1 MTLYDGLQ
9 LLYDVRDCQVV
20 FEVVF
25 DVDSEQLRVRV
36 LFESFGSVDVEVYL
50 CWDWVED
57 GVVGFGG
64 VWDEVVVV
72 EVVDEVVEF

>member
-1 MTLYDGLQ
+1 M
-9 LLYDVRDCQVV
+9 
-20 FEVVF
+20 
-25 DVDSEQLRVRV
+25 
-36 LFESFGSVDVEVYL
+36 YL

-72 EVVDEVVEF
+72 EVVDEVVEL

>member
-1 MTLYDGLQ
+1 
-9 LLYDVRDCQVV
+9 
-20 FEVVF
+20 
-25 DVDSEQLRVRV
+25 
-36 LFESFGSVDVEVYL
+36 VYL

-72 EVVDEVVEF
+72 VVDVVEVLVFEDSSLLRAK